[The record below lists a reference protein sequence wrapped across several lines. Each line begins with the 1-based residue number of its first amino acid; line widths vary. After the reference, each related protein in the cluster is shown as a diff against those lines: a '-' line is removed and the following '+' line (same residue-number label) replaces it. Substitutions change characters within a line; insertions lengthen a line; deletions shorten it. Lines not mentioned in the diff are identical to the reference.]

1 MCWWIYP
8 LIGALGGFLAG
19 LLGIGGGVIFVPVLM
34 IFLNNPIE
42 AIATSLASMTVSTGI
57 STWIHFR
64 ENRIDLSTYRKM
76 FPGVL
81 IGSLLGAYLAKDTP
95 QDILR
100 ALFGLFSI
108 LVALFFILGI
118 RNTTK
123 GATSLTRPIE
133 FFLFGLITATFA
145 SFLGI
150 GGGVIALLI
159 FFLMGHSIKSI
170 LGITTILSMTI
181 TYIAILPL
189 VREVNWGAFAFIAP
203 LSALFAFFG
212 VRASSKIHGHYLEKI
227 FGGFLFITGCILM
240 EPTIRSFF

>member
-1 MCWWIYP
+1 MWWWIYP

-64 ENRIDLSTYRKM
+64 ENRIDFSTYRKL

-95 QDILR
+95 QDVLR

-108 LVALFFILGI
+108 CVAIFFIFGI
-118 RNTTK
+118 RNTAK
-123 GATSLTRPIE
+123 GVTHLTRPLE
-133 FFLFGLITATFA
+133 FFVFGLITATLA
-145 SFLGI
+145 SF
-150 GGGVIALLI
+150 
-159 FFLMGHSIKSI
+159 
-170 LGITTILSMTI
+170 
-181 TYIAILPL
+181 
-189 VREVNWGAFAFIAP
+189 
-203 LSALFAFFG
+203 
-212 VRASSKIHGHYLEKI
+212 
-227 FGGFLFITGCILM
+227 
-240 EPTIRSFF
+240 SFQ